1 MHNID
6 ALIRI
11 GRCAEA
17 LTLEARRHWQK
28 IRHLAHYNYDESM
41 YKHTWKALDLAA
53 TKVLA
58 GLTADFLEDPAVF
71 KTVLAGAATTEA
83 TIAELI
89 VMMK

>member
-1 MHNID
+1 MS
-6 ALIRI
+6 
-11 GRCAEA
+11 
-17 LTLEARRHWQK
+17 TL
-28 IRHLAHYNYDESM
+28 
-41 YKHTWKALDLAA
+41 KHTWKALDLAA